1 MSLGVT
7 TYSLPEGNV
16 TYSVTRPAAPGAE
29 QLPPP
34 VPRDST
40 YPYDGG
46 PANPVPMPRAE
57 PGSTSAPRYF
67 HIAPLEDLHVS
78 LPNETKVEKESVQG
92 KFSYPAYGEQPR
104 RTDSGQ
110 DRTIIKDEKKSG
122 R

>member
-7 TYSLPEGNV
+7 TCSLPEGNV
-16 TYSVTRPAAPGAE
+16 TDSVTRPAAPGTE

-57 PGSTSAPRYF
+57 PGRSLVPVPGSRCSRGQGCCVRLVSKVAVPMTQVTILSA
-67 HIAPLEDLHVS
+67 HAPGPPLCS
-78 LPNETKVEKESVQG
+78 NE
-92 KFSYPAYGEQPR
+92 
-104 RTDSGQ
+104 
-110 DRTIIKDEKKSG
+110 
-122 R
+122 